1 MLFFVEHLASRS
13 RTKSVRFLKFDSL
26 SLRPLFLVLLLFSL
40 LPALASC
47 GARRYYW
54 KQKLTVVVETPDGD
68 KSGSSVSSVYL
79 NVGGWR
85 PLSQSAMNVQFKGEA
100 IAVELAPGK
109 YVFVLLEGMR
119 GIATLVY
126 GETFFKKE
134 DVNLKRVQRSPSK
147 EPLWAFLE
155 SPQPAKRVRP
165 KFYPRMVTFQ
175 DINKPAS
182 VRLVDPYNLSASFG
196 PGYRIKSMTIE
207 ITDEPVTRGEIEKV
221 LGWLEK
227 YRENGFRMNGKKC
240 VACPVSG
247 PLKDMIGTGAF
258 KIGDI

>member
-1 MLFFVEHLASRS
+1 MDRKTGGAY
-13 RTKSVRFLKFDSL
+13 SL
-26 SLRPLFLVLLLFSL
+26 HRLIHVLLLFAL

-68 KSGSSVSSVYL
+68 KSGSAVSSVYL

-85 PLSQSAMNVQFKGEA
+85 PLSQSGMNSQVKGEA
-100 IAVELAPGK
+100 VAVELAPGK

-119 GIATLVY
+119 DIATLVY
-126 GETFFKKE
+126 GKTFFQNE
-134 DVNLKRVQRSPSK
+134 GINSK
-147 EPLWAFLE
+147 EAQRLASTEALWAFLE

-221 LGWLEK
+221 LGWWCEYRAK
-227 YRENGFRMNGKKC
+227 YFVERYGQNVINDFARNIGGSNFRVGEC
-240 VACPVSG
+240 
-247 PLKDMIGTGAF
+247 T
-258 KIGDI
+258 

>member
-1 MLFFVEHLASRS
+1 MDRKTGGAY
-13 RTKSVRFLKFDSL
+13 SL
-26 SLRPLFLVLLLFSL
+26 HRLIHVLLLFAL

-68 KSGSSVSSVYL
+68 KSGSAVSSVYL

-85 PLSQSAMNVQFKGEA
+85 PLSQTGMDEQFKGEA
-100 IAVELAPGK
+100 VAVELAPGK

-119 GIATLVY
+119 DIATLVY

-134 DVNLKRVQRSPSK
+134 DVNLKRVQRSPSE

-182 VRLVDPYNLSASFG
+182 VRLVDPYNLAASFG

-207 ITDEPVTRGEIEKV
+207 ITDEPVTKGQINKV
-221 LGWLEK
+221 LGWLGEYPEPGLCK
-227 YRENGFRMNGKKC
+227 
-240 VACPVSG
+240 P
-247 PLKDMIGTGAF
+247 TGRGNNIPF
-258 KIGDI
+258 CRSVKHGSFTRR